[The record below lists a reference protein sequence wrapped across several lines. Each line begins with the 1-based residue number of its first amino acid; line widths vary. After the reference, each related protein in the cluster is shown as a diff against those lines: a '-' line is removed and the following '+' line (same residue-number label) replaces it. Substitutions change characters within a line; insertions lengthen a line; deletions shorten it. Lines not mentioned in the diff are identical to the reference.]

1 MTGLSRRYRN
11 KMKYMIICPT
21 LLRLYPNV
29 GGLSIFW
36 CRNPHADMLQSR
48 TYLMVLADMAEHR

>member
-1 MTGLSRRYRN
+1 
-11 KMKYMIICPT
+11 MKYMIIFPT